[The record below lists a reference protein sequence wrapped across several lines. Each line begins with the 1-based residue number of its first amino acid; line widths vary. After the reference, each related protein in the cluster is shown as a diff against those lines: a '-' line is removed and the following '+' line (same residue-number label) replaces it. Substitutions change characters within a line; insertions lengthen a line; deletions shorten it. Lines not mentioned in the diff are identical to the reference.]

1 MLRSALDF
9 KLMRSYLSLLQMHK
23 VIVAAIFSQKT
34 CTNLSCG
41 ILKFYENKNNAKS
54 ETSKND
60 GVYSYQK
67 ENRCNLKHTRFE
79 DTTPLPK

>member
-1 MLRSALDF
+1 MLRRALDF
-9 KLMRSYLSLLQMHK
+9 KLMRSYLSLLR
-23 VIVAAIFSQKT
+23 
-34 CTNLSCG
+34 
-41 ILKFYENKNNAKS
+41 KFYENKNNAKS

-79 DTTPLPK
+79 DTAPLPK